1 MYNDIASK
9 NNTTMNE
16 WKLMFFKLRSYLM
29 RQMNSNEIKE
39 TSCDTI
45 EIQWERLA
53 QECMTLNYD
62 TWKIKLRS

>member
-1 MYNDIASK
+1 
-9 NNTTMNE
+9 
-16 WKLMFFKLRSYLM
+16 
-29 RQMNSNEIKE
+29 MNSNEVKE

-62 TWKIKLRS
+62 DGKLNREDSV

>member
-1 MYNDIASK
+1 MLFIPK
-9 NNTTMNE
+9 
-16 WKLMFFKLRSYLM
+16 RSYEI
-29 RQMNSNEIKE
+29 RRMNSNEVKE

-62 TWKIKLRS
+62 TRKIKLRS